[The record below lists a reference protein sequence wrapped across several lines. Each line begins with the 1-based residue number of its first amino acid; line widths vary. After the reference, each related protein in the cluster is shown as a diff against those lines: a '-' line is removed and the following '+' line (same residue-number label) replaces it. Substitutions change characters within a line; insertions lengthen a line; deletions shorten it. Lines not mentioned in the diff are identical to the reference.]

1 MKVARHLRQ
10 LKTELRDLL
19 QRPLKEL
26 VVVGLEMD
34 LPALFQHL
42 PVFLQEISMGQPAL
56 FLVAFRP
63 RIAEIDVKAIHFTG
77 GEKHRQKGGVGV
89 EKEHVFQTLRRYP
102 LHGHHH
108 GVRHFFHGDEQ
119 RVRLRLSGAGCE
131 ATLAAAQL
139 HLQTFGLRIKRP
151 PVPPQPLRIAD
162 PAIAAGVHA
171 GLQIFLFAHTHD
183 GFPPKS
189 CPDITPVSYQKYRQM

>member
-42 PVFLQEISMGQPAL
+42 PVFLQEISMGQPTL
-56 FLVAFRP
+56 FLIAFRP
-63 RIAEIDVKAIHFTG
+63 RITEIDVKAIHFTG

-89 EKEHVFQTLRRYP
+89 EKEHVF
-102 LHGHHH
+102 
-108 GVRHFFHGDEQ
+108 
-119 RVRLRLSGAGCE
+119 
-131 ATLAAAQL
+131 
-139 HLQTFGLRIKRP
+139 
-151 PVPPQPLRIAD
+151 
-162 PAIAAGVHA
+162 
-171 GLQIFLFAHTHD
+171 
-183 GFPPKS
+183 
-189 CPDITPVSYQKYRQM
+189 